1 MDKSCPVC
9 PESKFNR
16 ILVENIKSTTVI
28 TFNIPENGNRLDLLA
43 CQEIMAAMEEANANP
58 LIRSIILTGAG
69 DVFCLGG
76 KIDGFPVGYAMDQK
90 EYSDGMVEMLKAI
103 YKSRKPVIAAVNG
116 NAFAG
121 GFMMTECC
129 DLAIAADNAEFC
141 LTELVATGNYPMIA
155 LAVNGKSV
163 PKKRLFEIILTGKP
177 VTARLAE
184 SWNLIN
190 CVVPAEQV
198 LNKALEYGDVIA
210 SRSDVA
216 VMIGRQTYYEMAEL
230 TPSAALAYSKPALL
244 SLLAMD
250 DVKEGA
256 LAVKEGRA
264 PNYIGK

>member
-1 MDKSCPVC
+1 MKDYQK
-9 PESKFNR
+9 
-16 ILVENIKSTTVI
+16 ILYEVKNSAAII
-28 TFNIPENGNRLDLLA
+28 TFNIPENGNRLDLAAVTEVMDALA
-43 CQEIMAAMEEANANP
+43 EANRDGNV
-58 LIRSIILTGAG
+58 RSVILTGAG
-69 DVFCLGG
+69 EVFCLGG

-103 YKSRKPVIAAVNG
+103 YASAKPVIAAVNG

-129 DLAIAADNAEFC
+129 DLAVASEKAQFC

-155 LAVNGKSV
+155 LAVNGRSV
-163 PKKRLFEIILTGKP
+163 PKKRLFEIILSGKP
-177 VTARLAE
+177 ISAEKAE

-190 CVVPAEQV
+190 EVVPEGEV
-198 LNKALEYGDVIA
+198 LEAALKYADIIA
-210 SRSDVA
+210 QRSAVA
-216 VMIGRQTYYEMAEL
+216 VMIGRQTYYDMVEL

-244 SLLAMD
+244 SLLAMA

-256 LAVKEGRA
+256 LAAREGRE